1 MRVMSLRLEL
11 FARDHKALAEFYCR
25 ILNFKRSSEERD
37 YIAVQN
43 GGVTLGLGPQQKL
56 SSTHYFSPDALQGP
70 KGAGVEIVLEVDD
83 IDAAYHRVVDQSYP
97 IQTPLKE
104 RPWGTRDFRIVDPE
118 GYFLRI
124 TSRK

>member
-1 MRVMSLRLEL
+1 MNEMTLRLEL
-11 FARDHKALAEFYCR
+11 FAQDHSALADFYCR
-25 ILNFKRSSEERD
+25 VLNFDRISEEPD

-56 SSTHYFSPDALQGP
+56 SPTHYFDAEALRGR

-83 IDAAYHRVVDQSYP
+83 IDRYHQRVIERGYP

-124 TSRK
+124 TSKK